1 MLMPQPINPTEEME
15 HMAALSRSHDPTFH
29 FLNPLDITV
38 RKELYSFLL
47 ISAIKQNNFE
57 FNGRFAFS
65 RFFFGALCI
74 CIVYIYVFA
83 SLFEFLICYAHVLW
97 VFGFFL
103 FYFWVTFML
112 FRGSAQSNAYRE
124 IFDIQLMRDSL
135 VYQYMYKLR
144 TELGK

>member
-1 MLMPQPINPTEEME
+1 MPQPINPTEEME

-97 VFGFFL
+97 VFSFFYFIFEWLLCFSADRHRAIKKLMIFFL
-103 FYFWVTFML
+103 
-112 FRGSAQSNAYRE
+112 S
-124 IFDIQLMRDSL
+124 SL
-135 VYQYMYKLR
+135 
-144 TELGK
+144 ELCTH